1 VEDVYSGGL
10 AVYKYFMNQEK
21 EMEEMEKMVFLV
33 KVELTEE
40 ELDKFDALIKARC
53 LDRDKYLEKLLKDRL
68 AAILKKPN
76 RSAARAKRTKSD

>member
-1 VEDVYSGGL
+1 VYSGGL

-21 EMEEMEKMVFLV
+21 EMEEMEKMAFLV

-40 ELDKFDALIKARC
+40 ELDKFEAFIKARC

-68 AAILKKPN
+68 AAVLKKP
-76 RSAARAKRTKSD
+76 ARASDRVKRTNGDE